1 MAHAR
6 APGYEAAV
14 KDALERVKAAA
25 HRLKVFPLPSAVLLP
40 GGVMPLH
47 IFEPRYRA
55 MVKDAVDGDGV
66 FAMAQVLP
74 GQEGTLAGLP
84 DLDPMLCVG
93 VVSMH
98 EALED
103 GRSNLV
109 LNGICRA
116 RVLREW
122 SREKPYR
129 EVEAEP
135 LPDATYDGPEDA
147 ALRTALFELMA
158 RVPNEVG
165 QRIAQVTAGAKGG
178 ALADVVVASLVSDPE
193 RRFEVLCQLDVA
205 SRLSAVTEDL
215 MELVSRIK
223 PPRKP
228 EGLLN

>member
-1 MAHAR
+1 
-6 APGYEAAV
+6 V
-14 KDALERVKAAA
+14 NDALERVKAAV

-55 MVKDAVDGDGV
+55 MLKDAVDTDGV
-66 FAMAQVLP
+66 FAMAQVVT
-74 GQEGTLAGLP
+74 GEDGGLGGAP
-84 DLDPMLCVG
+84 ALDPMLCVG

-98 EALED
+98 ESLDD

-109 LNGICRA
+109 LTGVCRA
-116 RVLREW
+116 RILQEW
-122 SREKPYR
+122 PQVKAYR
-129 EVEAEP
+129 EVEAEA
-135 LPDATYDGPEDA
+135 LPDGAYDGPEDA

-158 RVPNEVG
+158 RVPNDVG

-178 ALADVVVASLVSDPE
+178 ALADVVVASLVADPE
-193 RRFEVLCQLDVA
+193 RRFQVLSQLDIA
-205 SRLSAVTEDL
+205 ARLSAVTEDL